1 MIWSV
6 HDAPPPF
13 MDLFKAGI
21 RHHEGVRVC
30 RDSQLHLLGFR
41 RKREDIVENRHLNSI
56 ATSRNLPRSLDGE
69 PGEQDSTGTI
79 LPAGGP
85 VPRAVYAGGRGRGRG
100 VRAAGSPR
108 SRRPRPRGGGPDQR
122 RRRLPGRSVAVDFF
136 GHSIGAGRPL
146 KAAFPKTRKTKPG
159 RSSFRRRPRR
169 RFCCFAGRACACCS
183 AGRRSHRAPCWSG
196 GRPFCRWADLR
207 RGRGGEDAAEE
218 VRSRRAMVG
227 GPALE
232 VAQEPVR
239 RQPDCVPH
247 FTGGGRRCEPEPAR
261 RRPLRQRVQHQ
272 LAVRQNGGATGARSG
287 FARAMGSP
295 ALMSVALK
303 SRRWRSA
310 VSWPT
315 PPFRCAAGMRPDAPP
330 KCTCRPC
337 STDTRSLHRSS
348 TVPIR

>member
-1 MIWSV
+1 MREGGGAV
-6 HDAPPPF
+6 GAYGRRDHRDPAAPAVETVDPTNGDDA
-13 MDLFKAGI
+13 
-21 RHHEGVRVC
+21 
-30 RDSQLHLLGFR
+30 FR
-41 RKREDIVENRHLNSI
+41 
-56 ATSRNLPRSLDGE
+56 A
-69 PGEQDSTGTI
+69 
-79 LPAGGP
+79 GP
-85 VPRAVYAGGRGRGRG
+85 V
-100 VRAAGSPR
+100 AA
-108 SRRPRPRGGGPDQR
+108 
-122 RRRLPGRSVAVDFF
+122 DFS

-146 KAAFPKTRKTKPG
+146 KAAFPKTRKTKP
-159 RSSFRRRPRR
+159 RRFSFRRRPRR

-183 AGRRSHRAPCWSG
+183 AGRRSRRAPCWSG
-196 GRPFCRWADLR
+196 GRPFCRRADLR

-218 VRSRRAMVG
+218 VRSRRAMVS

-232 VAQEPVR
+232 VAREPVR

-261 RRPLRQRVQHQ
+261 RRPLPQRVQHQ
-272 LAVRQNGGATGARSG
+272 LAVRQNGGATGTRSG

-303 SRRWRSA
+303 SRRWRSV